1 MTARVLAGPPV
12 AEVLLQDAAARA
24 SRLPAQ
30 PSLVIVRVGDD
41 PASVS
46 YVRGKARKAGE
57 VGLRGTVH
65 ALPEATSQAELLAV
79 IDRLNRDDDV
89 NGILVQLPLPAH
101 ITETAVLHAI
111 DPRKDV
117 DGFHPL
123 NVGELWAARP
133 ALTPCTPA
141 GIMFLLEHYGIAVAG
156 VRAVI
161 VGRSHLVGR
170 PLAALLL
177 NADATVTV
185 AHSRT
190 RGLASVT
197 READLLIA
205 AAGCP
210 GLITPEMVKP
220 GATVI
225 DVGINRV
232 PGAGGRSRLVG
243 DVHPDVSGVAGA
255 LTPVPGGVGPMTV
268 AQLLANTV
276 RAAELQHHLR
286 SEGAGELVR

>member
-1 MTARVLAGPPV
+1 MTARVLAGPPA

-65 ALPEATSQAELLAV
+65 ALPEATSQADLLAV
-79 IDRLNRDDDV
+79 IDSLNRDDDV

-101 ITETAVLHAI
+101 IAEMAVLHAI

-141 GIMFLLEHYGIAVAG
+141 GIMFLLKHYGIAVAG

-190 RGLASVT
+190 HGLPSVT

-232 PGAGGRSRLVG
+232 PGAGGRSHLVG